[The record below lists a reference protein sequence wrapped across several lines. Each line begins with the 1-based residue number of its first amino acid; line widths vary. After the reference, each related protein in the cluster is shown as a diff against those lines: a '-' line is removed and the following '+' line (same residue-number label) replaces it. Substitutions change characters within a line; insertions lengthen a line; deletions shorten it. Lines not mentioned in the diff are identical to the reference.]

1 MANFCWRMG
10 HQDWKELNK
19 IMSYLERSVA
29 IDDKNALFH
38 FSLGRVFLNKG
49 LTEATQ
55 LRARNRWIRKSTD
68 EFQKAAGLEPTH
80 SDYHFHL
87 GISYGC
93 LAYPPPFYWKV
104 IQNSFRRTA
113 MLNPTNVHHLYP
125 IGIYYLNESDR
136 LKNIGES
143 TGEIGLSY
151 YKKYAAMSKDN
162 YQSYFRKLLDIN
174 DGYLGGILKKCFSV
188 TQEYNDLKAVIRD
201 TPNDH
206 AFLARF
212 LNNKGMWQEAKK
224 EFLAAINLEPDNP
237 IHNSDF
243 AYALFKRGDFENA
256 IHWWEKQ
263 KILDPRDKRAY
274 LFLANGFMKLKQ
286 FDDALRELR
295 DLIALYPANI
305 KYQVKLIRTLLAAHR
320 VDEAIDE
327 YHKIMGKNPNFSKDI
342 YDTARYYQ
350 RKGNYSKATKI
361 LNKAISLVLNK

>member
-1 MANFCWRMG
+1 
-10 HQDWKELNK
+10 
-19 IMSYLERSVA
+19 
-29 IDDKNALFH
+29 
-38 FSLGRVFLNKG
+38 
-49 LTEATQ
+49 
-55 LRARNRWIRKSTD
+55 
-68 EFQKAAGLEPTH
+68 
-80 SDYHFHL
+80 
-87 GISYGC
+87 
-93 LAYPPPFYWKV
+93 
-104 IQNSFRRTA
+104 
-113 MLNPTNVHHLYP
+113 MLNPTNVHHLYS

-136 LKNIGES
+136 LKNIGET

-174 DGYLGGILKKCFSV
+174 DEYLGRILKKCFSV
-188 TQEYNDLKAVIRD
+188 TQEYNDLKAVIPD
-201 TPNDH
+201 TPSDH
-206 AFLARF
+206 AYLARF
-212 LNNKGMWQEAKK
+212 LNNKGMWEEAKK
-224 EFLAAINLEPDNP
+224 EFQLAISLEPNNS
-237 IHNSDF
+237 IHYSNF
-243 AYALFKRGDFENA
+243 AYALFGRGDFEKA
-256 IHWWEKQ
+256 ILWWQKQ

-320 VDEAIDE
+320 IDEAIDE